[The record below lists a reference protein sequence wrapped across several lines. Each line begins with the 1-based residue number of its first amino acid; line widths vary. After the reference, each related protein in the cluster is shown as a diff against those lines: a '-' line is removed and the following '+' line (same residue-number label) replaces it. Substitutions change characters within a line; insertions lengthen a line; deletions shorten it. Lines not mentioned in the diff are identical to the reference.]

1 MNNKPALRFKG
12 FSEEWKHDAL
22 NKLMEISTE
31 KNSNNSYTRE
41 DVLSVSKKYGVV
53 NQIKLQGRSFAGKD
67 ISNYKVVRKNQLV
80 YTKSPLSQNP
90 FGIIRNNSNL
100 DGIVS
105 PLYATYKTVN
115 NSDSIFIECLF
126 LLNHVLNNFL
136 KPLINKGAKNTLL
149 ISDAAILEEKKYI
162 PKSNEQQ
169 KIGSLFQNI
178 DILLKNIEQKTE
190 KIHSVKNFLL
200 KKMFPENN
208 KKIPEIRF
216 KGFGEKWEEK
226 SLGEVSD
233 IIRGSSPRPIEEHLT
248 TDLNGLNWIR
258 ISDAPTNNIFINKT
272 KDKIKVDS
280 VNKTRIVSKGDL
292 IFSNSMSFGKS
303 YIMNIDGCIHD
314 GWLLF
319 ETYPIIFKFF
329 LLYFLSSPI
338 SYKKYKILAAGSTV
352 NNLNKDL
359 IEKFMISFPNITEQR
374 KIGSLF
380 QKLDRL
386 I

>member
-233 IIRGSSPRPIEEHLT
+233 IIRG
-248 TDLNGLNWIR
+248 
-258 ISDAPTNNIFINKT
+258 
-272 KDKIKVDS
+272 
-280 VNKTRIVSKGDL
+280 
-292 IFSNSMSFGKS
+292 
-303 YIMNIDGCIHD
+303 
-314 GWLLF
+314 
-319 ETYPIIFKFF
+319 
-329 LLYFLSSPI
+329 
-338 SYKKYKILAAGSTV
+338 
-352 NNLNKDL
+352 
-359 IEKFMISFPNITEQR
+359 
-374 KIGSLF
+374 
-380 QKLDRL
+380 
-386 I
+386 